1 MLFEQIRRE
10 SRVEGLSVRALAK
23 RHRVHRRTV
32 RQALISGVPP
42 EPARRRWQSR
52 KIDPFV
58 EAIDAMLRADLTAPR
73 KQRHTAR
80 RVLARL
86 VDEHAAVDLSYST
99 VSAYVSG
106 RRSEIW
112 AEVERQA
119 AEVFVPQTHLPGA
132 EAEVDFAELFV
143 DLPAGRTKCY
153 LFTMRLCFSGRAFH
167 QVFATQS
174 QEAFLEGHIGA
185 FTAFGGVPTVHVKY
199 DNLKSAVTVV
209 LFGTDRRR
217 TENDRW
223 VLFRSVFGFSAFYCL
238 PGVEGPMRRVAW
250 RARGAGSAATTWSR
264 CRR

>member
-1 MLFEQIRRE
+1 M
-10 SRVEGLSVRALAK
+10 EGLSVRALAK

-86 VDEHAAVDLSYST
+86 IDEHAAVDLSYST

-112 AEVERQA
+112 ASSGTA
-119 AEVFVPQTHLPGA
+119 TPT
-132 EAEVDFAELFV
+132 
-143 DLPAGRTKCY
+143 GREP
-153 LFTMRLCFSGRAFH
+153 R
-167 QVFATQS
+167 
-174 QEAFLEGHIGA
+174 
-185 FTAFGGVPTVHVKY
+185 
-199 DNLKSAVTVV
+199 
-209 LFGTDRRR
+209 
-217 TENDRW
+217 
-223 VLFRSVFGFSAFYCL
+223 
-238 PGVEGPMRRVAW
+238 
-250 RARGAGSAATTWSR
+250 RARSNSSAARSATAVGSR
-264 CRR
+264 APTLQPFRR